1 MVRARASAAGRLT
14 SKIRAPL
21 REGEER
27 RYAPVAQDDPDR
39 VRLVAVCSLRD
50 DAAAKKAA
58 AAAETDPIAAAP
70 KWDAAISALE
80 DWRSAC
86 ETFVADN
93 IGLAVD
99 YVKKNNASH
108 VPRDDLH
115 HAAIAG
121 LLEALKRFDVS
132 KAGRFSTYAVWRM
145 RYEVDQLAHDRQGP
159 LVKIPGDLR
168 DDQWSVD
175 SAAKRLSSELGRVP
189 NDEEILSS
197 LRRTEEADRRRG
209 RKKSSTR
216 WARASA
222 ETVRTVRE
230 TYSGVAYSP
239 LDPRE
244 LGRLFASENA
254 AGLGEDD
261 RIALRDA
268 VSNLSPVLRAVVAE
282 AFDVNAEGTDPSL
295 VPDCPVARDVA
306 MRLALRKL
314 HRELG

>member
-1 MVRARASAAGRLT
+1 MRARASVAGKLT

-39 VRLVAVCSLRD
+39 VKLVGVCALRD
-50 DAAAKKAA
+50 EAAAKRAA
-58 AAAETDPIAAAP
+58 AEAETDPAAAAP
-70 KWDAAISALE
+70 KWDEAISALE
-80 DWRSAC
+80 SWREAC

-99 YVKKNNASH
+99 YVKKNNSSH

-121 LLEALKRFDVS
+121 LLEALKRFDVT

-145 RYEVDQLAHDRQGP
+145 RYEVDQLSHDKQGP

-175 SAAKRLSSELGRVP
+175 SAVKRLSAELGRVP
-189 NDEEILSS
+189 EDGEVLDA
-197 LRRTEEADRRRG
+197 LRAEEAADQDRG
-209 RKKSSTR
+209 RKKKASSR

-222 ETVRTVRE
+222 EAVRVVRE

-244 LGRLFASENA
+244 LGKLFASEGA
-254 AGLGEDD
+254 AELAEDD

-268 VSNLSPVLRAVVAE
+268 VAGLSPVLRAVVAE
-282 AFDVNAEGTDPSL
+282 EFDFGDGADPSL
-295 VPDCPVARDVA
+295 VPECPVARDVA
-306 MRLALRKL
+306 LRLALRKL